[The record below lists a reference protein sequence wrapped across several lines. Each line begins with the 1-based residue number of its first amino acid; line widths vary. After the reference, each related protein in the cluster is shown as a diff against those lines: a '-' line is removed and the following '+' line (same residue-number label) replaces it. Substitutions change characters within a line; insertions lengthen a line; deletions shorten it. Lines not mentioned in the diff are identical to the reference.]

1 MFDTLMHHRH
11 GHWSTPCWTHVTCYH
26 HRRHHN
32 CYQDRRHHCRNCQ
45 SHLLWNSS
53 HLQSFIP
60 AIDNLIACCARVCF
74 SQMRMKSFIEHLMRW
89 TCSILWA
96 SLWTPNHFYFF
107 SLKSK
112 TVPPHSISLSKHT
125 QNVQELSRSFALTWA
140 VICSFEI
147 QSCDQKSKSSQL
159 TSIAYH
165 YQLW

>member
-1 MFDTLMHHRH
+1 MFYTLMHHRH

-96 SLWTPNHFYFF
+96 SKHHYEHQTIFFLFLKVIIETHTKYPRVIAILWIN
-107 SLKSK
+107 L
-112 TVPPHSISLSKHT
+112 I
-125 QNVQELSRSFALTWA
+125 ELSSVRLRSRVAT
-140 VICSFEI
+140 
-147 QSCDQKSKSSQL
+147 KSPSHPSWQASNTITSSVR
-159 TSIAYH
+159 
-165 YQLW
+165 